1 VSETRESEN
10 VFGVSAR
17 WRIAGGIVLLVV
29 VIVGMWLLIEH
40 DASGELP
47 GADRSIGEILRQ
59 EGYLV
64 GFVLIYIEESG
75 LPLFI
80 PGDAFLLY
88 VGHRLPHNFPVLF
101 AAWLGFTLAVTLGA
115 TNLYLLSRRYGR
127 RLLQHRFA
135 RFLEL
140 TPSRLDRAE
149 EWFARYGPWTLIFG
163 RHIPG
168 FRVPLTVAAGILKL
182 RYRIFAIS
190 VAISSAAWAGVFLLL
205 GVLFGDS
212 IERSIRSSPLVYG
225 GGAAIIIVVVLGV
238 AFLRSRR
245 QRGERRDLAPP
256 GPPPQGGSPPFGRS
270 SEKQP

>member
-1 VSETRESEN
+1 MSKATEPEN
-10 VFGVSAR
+10 VFGRSTR
-17 WRIAGGIVLLVV
+17 WRIVGGVGLLIV
-29 VIVGMWLLIEH
+29 VIVVMWLLIEH
-40 DASGELP
+40 DVSGELP
-47 GADRSIGEILRQ
+47 GTDRSIGEILRN

-75 LPLFI
+75 VPLFI
-80 PGDAFLLY
+80 PGDAFVLY
-88 VGHRLPHNFPVLF
+88 VGHRLPHNFPILF

-115 TNLYLLSRRYGR
+115 TNLYLLARRYGR
-127 RLLQHRFA
+127 RLLQHRIA

-140 TPSRLDRAE
+140 TPDRLDRAE
-149 EWFARYGPWTLIFG
+149 AWFARFGPWTLIFG

-190 VAISSAAWAGVFLLL
+190 VAISSAAWAAVFLLL

-212 IERSIRSSPLVYG
+212 LERSIRSSPLVYG
-225 GGAAIIIVVVLGV
+225 GGAAMIVLVVVGV

-245 QRGERRDLAPP
+245 H
-256 GPPPQGGSPPFGRS
+256 GSMEG
-270 SEKQP
+270 QP

>member
-1 VSETRESEN
+1 MSKATEPES
-10 VFGVSAR
+10 VFGQSTR
-17 WRIAGGIVLLVV
+17 WRIVGGVGLLIV
-29 VIVGMWLLIEH
+29 VIVVMWLLIEH

-47 GADRSIGEILRQ
+47 GADRSIGEILRN

-75 LPLFI
+75 VPLFI

-88 VGHRLPHNFPVLF
+88 VGHRLPHNFPILF

-140 TPSRLDRAE
+140 TPDRLARAE
-149 EWFARYGPWTLIFG
+149 GWFARFGPWTLIFG

-190 VAISSAAWAGVFLLL
+190 VAISSAAWAAVFLLL

-212 IERSIRSSPLVYG
+212 LERSIRSSPLVYG
-225 GGAAIIIVVVLGV
+225 GSAAMIVLVVVGV

-245 QRGERRDLAPP
+245 QK
-256 GPPPQGGSPPFGRS
+256 
-270 SEKQP
+270 SEVDQP

>member
-1 VSETRESEN
+1 MSQAREPGRE
-10 VFGVSAR
+10 FGLSTR
-17 WRIAGGIVLLVV
+17 WRIGGGIVLLVV
-29 VIVGMWLLIEH
+29 VIVVMWLLVEH
-40 DASGELP
+40 DAAGELP
-47 GADRSIGEILRQ
+47 QTDRSIGDILR
-59 EGYLV
+59 EDGYLV

-88 VGHRLPHNFPVLF
+88 VGHRLPHNFPILF

-127 RLLQHRFA
+127 RLLEHRVA

-149 EWFARYGPWTLIFG
+149 GWFGRWGPWTLIFG
-163 RHIPG
+163 RPVPG

-190 VAISSAAWAGVFLLL
+190 VAISSAAWAAVFLLL

-212 IERSIRSSPLVYG
+212 LERSIRSSPLAYG
-225 GGAAIIIVVVLGV
+225 GVAAMIVVVILGV
-238 AFLRSRR
+238 AFIRSRR
-245 QRGERRDLAPP
+245 QRSRE
-256 GPPPQGGSPPFGRS
+256 
-270 SEKQP
+270 EQP

>member
-1 VSETRESEN
+1 MSTGTEPDRE
-10 VFGVSAR
+10 FGLSAR
-17 WRIAGGIVLLVV
+17 WRIIGGIALLTV
-29 VIVGMWLLIEH
+29 VIVVMWLLVEH
-40 DASGELP
+40 DTSGELP
-47 GADRSIGEILRQ
+47 QTDRSIGDILRQ
-59 EGYLV
+59 DGYLV

-127 RLLQHRFA
+127 RLLEHRIA

-149 EWFARYGPWTLIFG
+149 AWFVRWGPWTLIFG

-182 RYRIFAIS
+182 PYRIFAIS
-190 VAISSAAWAGVFLLL
+190 VSVSSAAWAGVFLLL

-212 IERSIRSSPLVYG
+212 LERAIRSSPLVYG
-225 GGAAIIIVVVLGV
+225 GGAALIVVAILGV

-245 QRGERRDLAPP
+245 HQPP
-256 GPPPQGGSPPFGRS
+256 EVRL
-270 SEKQP
+270 

>member
-1 VSETRESEN
+1 MSEPRESEN
-10 VFGVSAR
+10 VFGLSAR
-17 WRIAGGIVLLVV
+17 WRIAGGILLLIA
-29 VIVGMWLLIEH
+29 VIVAMWLLVEH

-47 GADRSIGEILRQ
+47 QSDASIADILRRD
-59 EGYLV
+59 GYLV
-64 GFVLIYIEESG
+64 GFILIYIEESG

-88 VGHRLPHNFPVLF
+88 VGHRLPPNLPVLF

-127 RLLQHRFA
+127 RLLEHRIA

-149 EWFARYGPWTLIFG
+149 AWFGRWGPWTLIFG

-168 FRVPLTVAAGILKL
+168 FRVPLTVAAGVLKL
-182 RYRIFAIS
+182 RYRVFAIS
-190 VAISSAAWAGVFLLL
+190 VAVSSAAWAGVFLLL
-205 GVLFGDS
+205 GVIFGDS

-225 GGAAIIIVVVLGV
+225 GVAAVIVLAIVAF
-238 AFLRSRR
+238 AFLRTRR
-245 QRGERRDLAPP
+245 NNEK
-256 GPPPQGGSPPFGRS
+256 
-270 SEKQP
+270 EKQP

>member
-1 VSETRESEN
+1 MRIVG
-10 VFGVSAR
+10 GVA
-17 WRIAGGIVLLVV
+17 LLIV
-29 VIVGMWLLIEH
+29 VIVVMWLLVEH
-40 DASGELP
+40 DAAGELP
-47 GADRSIGEILRQ
+47 QTDRSIGDILRQ
-59 EGYLV
+59 DGYLV

-88 VGHRLPHNFPVLF
+88 VGHRLPHNFPVLA

-127 RLLQHRFA
+127 RLLEHRIV

-140 TPSRLDRAE
+140 TPNRLDRAE
-149 EWFARYGPWTLIFG
+149 AWYGRWGPWTLIFG

-190 VAISSAAWAGVFLLL
+190 VAVSSAAWAGVFLLL

-212 IERSIRSSPLVYG
+212 LERSIRSSPLIYG
-225 GGAAIIIVVVLGV
+225 GVAAAIVLLIVGV
-238 AFLRSRR
+238 AFIRSRR
-245 QRGERRDLAPP
+245 RDPSEERP
-256 GPPPQGGSPPFGRS
+256 
-270 SEKQP
+270 

>member
-1 VSETRESEN
+1 MNKATDPDN
-10 VFGVSAR
+10 VFGLSAR
-17 WRIAGGIVLLVV
+17 WRVVVGVALLIV
-29 VIVGMWLLIEH
+29 VIVVMWLLVEH

-47 GADRSIGEILRQ
+47 GADRSIGDILR
-59 EGYLV
+59 EDGYLV
-64 GFVLIYIEESG
+64 GFALIYVEESG
-75 LPLFI
+75 PPLFI

-127 RLLQHRFA
+127 RLLEHRFA
-135 RFLEL
+135 RILEL

-149 EWFARYGPWTLIFG
+149 GWFARWGPWTLIFG

-168 FRVPLTVAAGILKL
+168 FRVPLTVAASILKL

-212 IERSIRSSPLVYG
+212 LERSIRSSPLLWG
-225 GGAAIIIVVVLGV
+225 GV
-238 AFLRSRR
+238 AAMIVLAVIGVAILRTRR
-245 QRGERRDLAPP
+245 ERGERRDLAPP
-256 GPPPQGGSPPFGRS
+256 GPPP
-270 SEKQP
+270 

>member
-1 VSETRESEN
+1 MSEPKESEN
-10 VFGVSAR
+10 VFGLSAR
-17 WRIAGGIVLLVV
+17 WRIIGGILLLIA
-29 VIVGMWLLIEH
+29 VIVAMWLLVEH

-47 GADRSIGEILRQ
+47 QTDESIADILRRD
-59 EGYLV
+59 GYLV

-127 RLLQHRFA
+127 RLLEHRIA

-149 EWFARYGPWTLIFG
+149 AWFARWGPWTLIFG

-168 FRVPLTVAAGILKL
+168 FRVPLTVAAGVLKL

-190 VAISSAAWAGVFLLL
+190 VAVSSAAWAGVFLLL

-212 IERSIRSSPLVYG
+212 IERSIRSSPLAYG
-225 GGAAIIIVVVLGV
+225 GVAAVIVVVIV
-238 AFLRSRR
+238 AFAFLRSRR
-245 QRGERRDLAPP
+245 NEENEEK
-256 GPPPQGGSPPFGRS
+256 
-270 SEKQP
+270 EKQP

>member
-1 VSETRESEN
+1 MSKATEPEN
-10 VFGVSAR
+10 GFGRSTG
-17 WRIAGGIVLLVV
+17 WRVIGGVALLIV
-29 VIVGMWLLIEH
+29 VIVAMWLLIEH

-75 LPLFI
+75 IPLFI

-127 RLLQHRFA
+127 RLLQHRVA

-140 TPSRLDRAE
+140 TPDRLDRAE
-149 EWFARYGPWTLIFG
+149 EWYARFGPWTLIFG

-168 FRVPLTVAAGILKL
+168 FRVPLTVAAGILNL

-205 GVLFGDS
+205 GVLFGDTL
-212 IERSIRSSPLVYG
+212 ERAIRSSPLAYG
-225 GGAAIIIVVVLGV
+225 GVAAMIVVAIVGV
-238 AFLRSRR
+238 AFIRSRR
-245 QRGERRDLAPP
+245 QKSIEDRP
-256 GPPPQGGSPPFGRS
+256 
-270 SEKQP
+270 